1 MAINSTLIF
10 LSVKLSKIK
19 WLKFILVKPWRKY
32 KAYCALKQ
40 VRQFHKYGLETL
52 EVFNKCMVDNGY
64 KYSLAFGT
72 LLGAVREHD
81 FIPHDNDID
90 LAMWIND
97 YTPKLI
103 DDLKKYGIKHK
114 YAYTIEDGKIGKEDT
129 FEYKGVQLDIFYF
142 YKDDQGQVYCNDF
155 ITHPDSTCRKDA
167 IRKHGGLLPRKLYLP
182 LDEKLETIDFKG
194 LKLSIPSNYHELLS
208 FRYGENYMTPLPGW
222 RPQTKYIIE
231 MNEYV
236 GKIEEK

>member
-1 MAINSTLIF
+1 MSLYNTLVDIST
-10 LSVKLSKIK
+10 KLSKFK
-19 WLKFILVKPWRKY
+19 WLKALLVKPWHKY
-32 KAYCALKQ
+32 QEYRAKKM
-40 VRQFHKYGLETL
+40 VRIFHKYGLEAL
-52 EVFNKCMVDNGY
+52 KLFDKCMNENGH

-72 LLGAVREHD
+72 LLGAIREHD

-90 LAMWIND
+90 LAMWIDD

-103 DDLKKYGIKHK
+103 DDLGRYGIKHK

-129 FEYKGVQLDIFYF
+129 FIYKGVQLDIFYF
-142 YKDDQGQVYCNDF
+142 YKDAEGQVYCNDF
-155 ITHPDSTCRKDA
+155 ITHSDSTCKKDA

-182 LDEKLETIDFKG
+182 LGDDLQTVDFKG

-208 FRYGENYMTPLPGW
+208 FRYGENYMTPIPGW
-222 RPQTKYIIE
+222 RPQTKYIID